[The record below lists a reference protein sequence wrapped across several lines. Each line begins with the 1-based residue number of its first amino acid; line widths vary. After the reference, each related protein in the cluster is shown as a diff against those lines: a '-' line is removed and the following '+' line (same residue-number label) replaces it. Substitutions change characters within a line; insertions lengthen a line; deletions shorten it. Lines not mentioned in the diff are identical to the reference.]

1 MSGAEA
7 ACVFRPKVL
16 LTYLALFR
24 SHLILTQVCWGLHL
38 LELQNSVQGYVLAAF
53 FDGFGK
59 VLMNLLVLL
68 GKLLLTAFLPFGR
81 QPKLI
86 DL

>member
-16 LTYLALFR
+16 LTYLALSR

-38 LELQNSVQGYVLAAF
+38 LGLQNSVQGDVLAAF
-53 FDGFGK
+53 FDGLSK
-59 VLMNLLVLL
+59 VLMHLLVLV
-68 GKLLLTAFLPFGR
+68 GKPLLTACLPFGR
-81 QPKLI
+81 RPKLI
-86 DL
+86 NF